1 MVSATTAAGGGG
13 GGGSNRSCFKVGETR
28 RSAMSG
34 NVEVVL
40 VLTTS
45 GAASS
50 ELRSRIISGF

>member
-1 MVSATTAAGGGG
+1 MMSATTAAAAAG
-13 GGGSNRSCFKVGETR
+13 GGGSSSDRSCFKVGETR
-28 RSAMSG
+28 RSS

-40 VLTTS
+40 VLTTR